1 MNLELYWSL
10 FQVGKVINFYKCF
23 DEYNDIFKNS
33 SCKIKQSTSVFSYY
47 IIKSSLLFNFD
58 LMFEFLIKI
67 NDKNNYYLE
76 FNENNKNIK
85 ELANLIK
92 SFLNNNEFKKIINNF
107 IFIFKK
113 RYDSKSDIFT
123 SGRMTINSLNF

>member
-1 MNLELYWSL
+1 
-10 FQVGKVINFYKCF
+10 
-23 DEYNDIFKNS
+23 
-33 SCKIKQSTSVFSYY
+33 
-47 IIKSSLLFNFD
+47 
-58 LMFEFLIKI
+58 MFEFLIKI

-92 SFLNNNEFKKIINNF
+92 SFLNNNEFKKMINNF
-107 IFIFKK
+107 IFIFKN
-113 RYDSKSDIFT
+113 RYDPKSDIFT